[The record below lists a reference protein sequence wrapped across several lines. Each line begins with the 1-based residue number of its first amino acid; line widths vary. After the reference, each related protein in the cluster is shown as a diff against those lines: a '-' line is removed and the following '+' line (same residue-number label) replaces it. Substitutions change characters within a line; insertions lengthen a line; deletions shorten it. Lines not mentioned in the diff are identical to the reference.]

1 MKFKYEYENEHWFCV
16 NRSSSSL
23 PEGNEKGKYMIG
35 TKTVEERISL
45 LLQIKSNHIQFNQRV
60 VQEGLGKY
68 AKPEH

>member
-1 MKFKYEYENEHWFCV
+1 MQSNIDFAWTGQV
-16 NRSSSSL
+16 LVL
-23 PEGNEKGKYMIG
+23 PERNEKGKSMIG